1 MDHELLMRNTRKITE
16 LENRQR
22 VNISN
27 VSNEAKVLKNEGTTV
42 KAVRGAVVCNSVIKA
57 PNIPEDLAEQLTN
70 GIRRN
75 EFEEA
80 MDGKADK
87 DHTHTE
93 FGDLTIT
100 GKINSCRLNT
110 NSYTSL
116 GTVPVIP
123 VIKSDGV
130 MEVGRIIDFH
140 NQGQES
146 TDKTVR
152 MRLYGTELRM
162 VEGATFTA
170 ANIDINNET
179 RLKTVEEAVATK
191 ADNGHT
197 HADLET
203 AIASKAD
210 NGHTHV
216 DLETAIANK
225 ADNGHTHTLSEIT
238 DYVPPEGYVNETDIV
253 TTNTYK
259 KVSIGYYRLYG
270 MMYGAALESGTSTI
284 LDITGTVFKIRHF
297 DKSEFDP
304 AVMACVYKTPNILIP
319 ISHTIIS
326 GKEFYTI
333 ESYCDQYEMTL
344 SFDVAGVE
352 VNDGDDYPDVGLY
365 IRQNGENYKIAYFTF
380 TDRYPVPTKSKIPTT
395 DYLVELFYPVGSIYV
410 SMNPASP
417 ALRFGGT
424 WEQITDR
431 FLYCANSSK
440 ETGGS
445 KTITVEQLPPHAH
458 AYAVASHRDGNPDG
472 AADTAE
478 HRYNY
483 WRHNEGLNF
492 NTITSYT
499 GNGEDYMPPYMTVY
513 AWYRTA

>member
-57 PNIPEDLAEQLTN
+57 PNIPEDLAEQLAN

-123 VIKSDGV
+123 VIKNDGV

-140 NQGQES
+140 NLGDES

-162 VEGATFTA
+162 VEGATLTA
-170 ANIDINNET
+170 ANIAIDNET
-179 RLKTVEEAVATK
+179 RLKAVEETMATK

-210 NGHTHV
+210 NGHTH
-216 DLETAIANK
+216 TM
-225 ADNGHTHTLSEIT
+225 SEIT
-238 DYVPPEGYVNETDIV
+238 DYEPPEVITRSMLLDLVYP
-253 TTNTYK
+253 
-259 KVSIGYYRLYG
+259 IG
-270 MMYGAALESGTSTI
+270 S
-284 LDITGTVFKIRHF
+284 V
-297 DKSEFDP
+297 
-304 AVMACVYKTPNILIP
+304 
-319 ISHTIIS
+319 
-326 GKEFYTI
+326 
-333 ESYCDQYEMTL
+333 
-344 SFDVAGVE
+344 
-352 VNDGDDYPDVGLY
+352 
-365 IRQNGENYKIAYFTF
+365 
-380 TDRYPVPTKSKIPTT
+380 
-395 DYLVELFYPVGSIYV
+395 YV
-410 SMNPASP
+410 STDSTSP
-417 ALRFGGT
+417 ATRFGGT
-424 WEQITDR
+424 WEQIKDR
-431 FLYCANSSK
+431 FLYCTNSSL

-445 KTITVEQLPPHAH
+445 KKITYQQLPPH
-458 AYAVASHRDGNPDG
+458 SHGFICPDDTIGDPDG
-472 AADTAE
+472 AADT
-478 HRYNY
+478 HGYRYNY
-483 WRHNEGLNF
+483 WRGNRNWDF
-492 NTITSYT
+492 NMFTEPA
-499 GNGEDYMPPYMTVY
+499 GDGQDYMPPYMTVY